1 MKLFPTPGDLAR
13 CAGQDLGVSDWLD
26 ITQPMIDAFAEAT
39 GDWQWIHTDPAR
51 AARELPGGRTI
62 AHGYLLT
69 SLFPR
74 LFDQVWRIERRSRAL
89 NYGSDR
95 VRFLA
100 PVPVGARVRLAIRLA
115 SAEAIA
121 GGWRFAFACTMELE
135 GADRPALIAQTLSVS
150 YD

>member
-1 MKLFPTPGDLAR
+1 MQLFPTPSDLAAR
-13 CAGQDLGVSDWLD
+13 AGQDLGASDWLL
-26 ITQPMIDAFAEAT
+26 ITQPMIDGFAAAT
-39 GDWQWIHTDPAR
+39 GDRQWIHTDPLR

-62 AHGYLLT
+62 AHGYLLI
-69 SLFPR
+69 SLFPQ
-74 LFDQVWRIERRSRAL
+74 LFDQVWQIERRSRAL

-115 SAEAIA
+115 TAEPIT
-121 GGWRFAFACTMELE
+121 GGWRFAFASTMDLE